1 MDAPTFPN
9 RMPLDGIRVLDL
21 GQIYNGPY
29 AGWLLAQ
36 AGADV
41 IKVEPLRGDALRG
54 RSREA
59 GTIPWSMAALNQNK
73 RGLALDLKSGA
84 GKALLFDLARK
95 ADILLEN
102 FAPGVLD
109 RLGCGA
115 KELQTANPRLIYA
128 TGSGFGTTGPDRDNL
143 AMDLTIQASSGMMS
157 VTGPEGGS
165 PMKAGM
171 AVCDFLGGI
180 HLHSAIMTALY
191 ERSVTGL
198 GRVVE
203 VAMVEAA
210 VPVLTTN
217 LAGMFEN
224 HGVPVPR
231 RGNRHPAKAAAPYN
245 VYECQDGY
253 IALLCIREEHW
264 HSVLEVIGRPEL
276 RDDPRF
282 TDATTRAANDVAVD
296 EIMTAWTTTLPK
308 KQAEKAMQDA
318 HVACAAIR
326 DLTEIVN
333 DPHLLGRGALF
344 TQDHP
349 LLGEVTLPRS
359 PLRFHGAP
367 LPADVPSPDLG
378 EHSREVLADWLNLSN
393 GEIDL
398 LYTEGAVA

>member
-1 MDAPTFPN
+1 
-9 RMPLDGIRVLDL
+9 
-21 GQIYNGPY
+21 
-29 AGWLLAQ
+29 
-36 AGADV
+36 
-41 IKVEPLRGDALRG
+41 
-54 RSREA
+54 
-59 GTIPWSMAALNQNK
+59 
-73 RGLALDLKSGA
+73 
-84 GKALLFDLARK
+84 
-95 ADILLEN
+95 
-102 FAPGVLD
+102 
-109 RLGCGA
+109 
-115 KELQTANPRLIYA
+115 
-128 TGSGFGTTGPDRDNL
+128 
-143 AMDLTIQASSGMMS
+143 
-157 VTGPEGGS
+157 
-165 PMKAGM
+165 MKAGM